1 MAEKKET
8 SANSEKQKN
17 EGTFQRGMRA
27 IKPLQDFWSK
37 FNNDW
42 SWTLSAALA
51 YNLLLALFP
60 FFLALLAILGI
71 FLGGLDQRAFNKL
84 VNNIVVFFPSATA
97 PQIAAILNAAREEL
111 LRASGILW
119 VSSIAFAI
127 FNGSRFFVLIE
138 NCFGIIYHLR
148 PRRFIAQNVMAM
160 GMLLLFIVLVPITI
174 IAGTVPSL
182 AIAVLQN
189 TPLGHMSGSITNM
202 IEYLGGLIA
211 SYVLFQAI
219 YLIVP
224 NKRIRFRNSWCGA
237 VLAALLLQLYL
248 IFFPL
253 YVEYFLTGIV
263 AAVGSALILL
273 IFLYYFAI
281 ILFLGAE
288 INAFTAEKVSVTP
301 NLVTL
306 VHEATAEE

>member
-1 MAEKKET
+1 MAEKKA
-8 SANSEKQKN
+8 SPANSEKQN
-17 EGTFQRGMRA
+17 NVGTLQKGIKA
-27 IKPLQDFWSK
+27 IKPLQDFWNK

-51 YNLLLALFP
+51 YNLLLAMLP
-60 FFLALLAILGI
+60 FFLALLALLGI
-71 FLGGLDQRAFNKL
+71 FLGGLDQQAFSRL

-97 PQIAAILNAAREEL
+97 TQIAAILNAARAEL

-119 VSSIAFAI
+119 FSSIAFAI

-148 PRRFIAQNVMAM
+148 SRRFIAQNVMAI
-160 GMLLLFIVLVPITI
+160 GMLLLFIVLVPIAI

-182 AIAVLQN
+182 AIAALQN
-189 TPLGHMSGSITNM
+189 TPLGNMSGSITNV
-202 IEYLGGLIA
+202 IEHLGGLIA

-219 YLIVP
+219 YIVVP
-224 NKRIRFRNSWCGA
+224 NKRIRFRNSWRGA
-237 VLAALLLQLYL
+237 VLATLLLQLYL
-248 IFFPL
+248 AFFPM
-253 YVEYFLTGIV
+253 YVEYFLTGVV

-273 IFLYYFAI
+273 IFFYYFAM

>member
-1 MAEKKET
+1 MAEKKA
-8 SANSEKQKN
+8 SPANSEKQKN
-17 EGTFQRGMRA
+17 EGTLQRGMKA
-27 IKPLQDFWSK
+27 VKPLQDFWSK